1 MKTTQWTWAVV
12 ATVWAGA
19 ATAAGP
25 TFMSPVALAKG
36 AAGIYVAASS
46 AAQVAVFDVEK
57 GLVASVLEMPGSPSG
72 MALTA
77 DGKTLLVTI
86 GEPKGLLA
94 VVDTASGK
102 ARRVAVGHTPTAVAA
117 SPDGRT
123 AYVCNR
129 FNNEV
134 SVVDLQAAKETAKI
148 AVLREPIAC
157 GLTPDGRW
165 LYVANHLPVG
175 RADQDYTGASVS
187 VIDTQTNTVTATLAL
202 PNGSTG
208 ARGLCLSP
216 DGAFVYVT
224 HILARYQ
231 LPTTQLERGWMNT
244 NALSVIDA
252 AAKTYVNTVLLDDVD
267 LGAAN
272 PWGVTCT
279 ADGAQLLVTHAGT
292 HELSV
297 IDRAALHEKLAKVAK
312 GERVSQVSA
321 TAEDVPNDLSFLVG
335 IRRRLA
341 LAGNGPR
348 AVLAVDK
355 QAYLAEYY
363 SDSLGV
369 VNLDAEIVHRP
380 RSLPLGPAQ
389 ELTQERLG
397 ERNFNDAQMC
407 FQHWQSCA
415 SCHPDTR
422 ADGLNWDLLN
432 DGMGNPKQTKNMVLS
447 CQTPPVMVTGIR
459 DRAETAVRTGMRF
472 IQFAVRPEEDLK
484 AIDAFLRELKP
495 VPSPYLDGNGLSK
508 AAKRG
513 RKLFEKAGCVQC
525 HPDPL
530 FTDLKK
536 YNVGLGLTRHEDT
549 AFDTPTLV
557 ENWRTA
563 PYLYDGRAATMK
575 DVLTTF
581 NKGDTHG
588 RTSGLSEREIDDLA
602 EYILSQ

>member
-1 MKTTQWTWAVV
+1 MKMTQRTWAVV
-12 ATVWAGA
+12 AMVWAGA
-19 ATAAGP
+19 TVAAAP
-25 TFMSPVALAKG
+25 TSLSPVALVKG
-36 AAGIYVAASS
+36 ADGIYVAESA
-46 AAQVAVFDVEK
+46 AAQVVVFDPEK
-57 GLVASVLEMPGSPSG
+57 GAAAAVLAMPGAPTG

-94 VVDTASGK
+94 MVDTASRK
-102 ARRVAVGHTPTAVAA
+102 TRRIAVGHTPTAVAV

-129 FNNEV
+129 FNNNV
-134 SVVDLQAAKETAKI
+134 SVVDLRAAKETAKI
-148 AVLREPIAC
+148 AVLREPVAC
-157 GLTPDGRW
+157 GVTPDGRW

-175 RADQDYTGASVS
+175 RADQDYTGAAVS
-187 VIDTQTNTVTATLAL
+187 VIDTQTNAVVAALAL

-208 ARGLCLSP
+208 VRGLCLSP

-244 NALSVIDA
+244 NALSVLDA
-252 AAKTYVNTVLLDDVD
+252 VGKAYVNTVLLDDVD

-297 IDRAALHEKLAKVAK
+297 IDRPALHEKLAKVAK

-335 IRRRLA
+335 LRRRLA

-348 AVLAVDK
+348 AVLAIDK

-363 SDSLGV
+363 TDSLGV
-369 VNLDAEIVHRP
+369 ANLDAEVVHRP
-380 RSLPLGPAQ
+380 RSLPLGPVR
-389 ELTQERLG
+389 ELTQERIG

-415 SCHPDTR
+415 SCHPDAR

-432 DGMGNPKQTKNMVLS
+432 DGMGNPKQTKNMLLS

-459 DRAETAVRTGMRF
+459 ETAEIAVRTGMRF
-472 IQFAVRPEEDLK
+472 IQFAVRPEEDLT
-484 AIDAFLRELKP
+484 AIDAYLRALKP
-495 VPSPYLDGNGLSK
+495 VPSPYLDGSGLSK

-513 RKLFEKAGCVQC
+513 RKVFEKAACVQC
-525 HPDPL
+525 HPEPL
-530 FTDLKK
+530 FSDLKK
-536 YNVGLGLTRHEDT
+536 YNVGLGLGRHQDT

-575 DVLTTF
+575 EVVTTL
-581 NKGDTHG
+581 NKDDSHG
-588 RTSGLSEREIDDLA
+588 RTSGLSSKEIDDLV